1 MPNWMRTIIQKVTT
15 RRIIPIVPGIVVI
28 GIAIVARLAGLLQL
42 LELKTFDLFL
52 RLRPPE
58 SMDERIVIIGINSAD
73 IAAMGGD
80 YPISD
85 RAIAELLTIL
95 KEYQPAA
102 IGLNPRRDLPVEPG
116 NNQLKKVFEESPNLI
131 VAEKILP
138 PRFYAPPGIPS
149 EQVGFTDYPFD
160 ADYQARR
167 GFLGMPDPQELEI
180 PEAYKFSFAL
190 QLARVYLQ
198 EINRLSVEEGIRDS
212 DAMRFETT
220 EFPRLFPNSGGY
232 VNADGGGVKILLN
245 YRNNPKSFRTLS
257 FSDLKTGNLNPD
269 WLRDRV
275 AIIGIVDPNFKGTID
290 TSAIAGLNPPGTM
303 NGVEYQAHAV
313 SQMISAVNENRTLLN
328 VRSEGEEYLWIV
340 AWGMCG
346 ILLGRYTRSFKKNL
360 IGIGLATT
368 ALISVSYVLFLE
380 GWWIPVIPALL
391 VLIPSNFACITV
403 SYYDKTMRARI
414 SERQQRIDE
423 RQHLIERTFNIIHN
437 GPLQTLASILRRTQ
451 DKNLSQERL
460 LLDLQNLNREIRAIG
475 DRLEGEILTQEDSL
489 YLGSQ
494 LKFDLNQ
501 PIHELFYQV
510 YSITLERDLPYFE
523 NLKIKSRNFDP
534 ILNCNLNS
542 EKKRVL
548 CQFLEESL
556 LNVGK
561 HAKNVTCL
569 WVTGA
574 YRDGFYTLRIKDN
587 GSGIHPKAEGRG
599 TQQGKKLEKQLK
611 GKFKR
616 ESLNPRGFLCE
627 FTWLT

>member
-1 MPNWMRTIIQKVTT
+1 MVLMLNWIRRTILRGTT
-15 RRIIPIVPGIVVI
+15 SRAIPIVPGIVVT
-28 GIAIVARLAGLLQL
+28 GIVMVARLAGLLQL

-52 RLRPPE
+52 RLRPSE
-58 SMDERIVIIGINSAD
+58 SRDERIVIIGIDGLD
-73 IAAMGGD
+73 IEAMGQD

-95 KEYQPAA
+95 QEYQPAA
-102 IGLNPRRDLPVEPG
+102 IGLNPRRDLPVKRG
-116 NNQLKKVFEESPNLI
+116 KAKLQKVFEKSPNLI
-131 VAEKILP
+131 VTEKILP
-138 PRFYAPPGIPS
+138 PRFYAPSGISS
-149 EQVGFTDYPFD
+149 EQVGFSDFPFD
-160 ADYQARR
+160 ADFQARR
-167 GFLGMPDPQELEI
+167 SFLGMPDPQGSED
-180 PEAYKFSFAL
+180 YKFSLAL

-198 EINRLSVEEGIRDS
+198 KINGLSLEEGISDS
-212 DAMRFETT
+212 DAMRFGTT
-220 EFPRLFPNSGGY
+220 ELPRLFANSGGY
-232 VNADGGGVKILLN
+232 ANADAGGVKILLN
-245 YRNNPKSFRTLS
+245 YRNNPKPFRVLS
-257 FSDLKTGNLNPD
+257 FKDLKTGNLNPD

-275 AIIGIVDPNFKGTID
+275 AIIGIVDPDFRGTVN
-290 TSAIAGLNPPGTM
+290 TSAIAGLNPPGVI

-313 SQMISAVNENRTLLN
+313 SQIISAVNENRTLLN
-328 VRSEGEEYLWIV
+328 ARSDGEEYFWIAV
-340 AWGMCG
+340 WGACG
-346 ILLGRYTRSFKKNL
+346 ILLGRYTRSFKNNL

-368 ALISVSYVLFLE
+368 SLMGVSYLLFLE
-380 GWWIPVIPALL
+380 GWWIPLIPALL

-403 SYYDKTMRARI
+403 SYYDKTMRSRI
-414 SERQQRIDE
+414 SERQR
-423 RQHLIERTFNIIHN
+423 LIERTFNIIHN

-451 DKNLSQERL
+451 DKNLSQEQL
-460 LLDLQNLNREIRAIG
+460 LLELQSLNQEIRAIG

-510 YSITLERDLPYFE
+510 YSITLERNLPYFG

-561 HAKNVTCL
+561 HAKDVTCL

-574 YRDGFYTLRIKDN
+574 YRNGHYTLRIKDN
-587 GSGIHPKAEGRG
+587 GSGVHPPTEGRG
-599 TQQGKKLEKQLK
+599 TKQGKKLEKQLK

-616 ESLNPRGFLCE
+616 EFLNPRGFLCE